1 MKRYLVWLASLIIFL
16 NGWSADEVSAQVKK
30 AVNVEVKFDFRAG
43 DKIYP
48 AGIYRFESVNQNSD
62 NMLHLRN
69 VEKEKQQLIIANLSY
84 IPKNQQPKLV
94 FRQIGDEYFL
104 TKIFLTDGNWG
115 YSLRSSPELKAAE
128 KKSVLAKT
136 IELPV
141 QNKRK

>member
-1 MKRYLVWLASLIIFL
+1 MKKYLVLLASVIIFL
-16 NGWSADEVSAQVKK
+16 NGWSANEVSGQAKK
-30 AVNVEVKFDFRAG
+30 AVNVEVKFDFRVG
-43 DKIYP
+43 DKIFP
-48 AGIYRFESVNQNSD
+48 AGIYRFESVSQNSD

-69 VEKEKQQLIIANLSY
+69 VGKEEQRLIVTNLSY
-84 IPKNQQPKLV
+84 TPTSQQPKLV

-115 YSLRSSPELKAAE
+115 YSLRPSSGLKEAE
-128 KKSVLAKT
+128 KKSVLART